1 MGMKSFNLLAEAEA
15 LTTLWS
21 PKVVGRVN
29 DSFVKVAK
37 VQGEFVW
44 HAHEH
49 EDEMFLI
56 LKGRLRIEMDEGPIE
71 LGAGDAFVVPK
82 GMRHNPVAQ
91 EKCCLV
97 LIEPVE
103 TTHTGDVVT
112 ERTKSIEEQLR
123 ED

>member
-37 VQGEFVW
+37 VQGKFVW

-91 EKCCLV
+91 EECCLA
-97 LIEPVE
+97 LIEPVA

-123 ED
+123 ES